1 MHLRTL
7 NGTSEIQLEPLI
19 CTEAQQDQET
29 FVYSSVSSV
38 VFAMK
43 NTDMDKCIWNLKEK
57 NPKLCLLMCV
67 VYPVYLIFQM

>member
-19 CTEAQQDQET
+19 CTESQQDQEN

-38 VFAMK
+38 IFAMK
-43 NTDMDKCIWNLKEK
+43 STDMDKCICNLKGK

-67 VYPVYLIFQM
+67 VCPVYLIFQM